1 MKCTITVVF
10 IETKISVKLILG
22 IFRML
27 VYSFVP
33 ASSMRLNDIHLFSIQ
48 LRISKRKHYD
58 VQSK

>member
-1 MKCTITVVF
+1 MKCTITAVF

-33 ASSMRLNDIHLFSIQ
+33 ASSVCWNDIHLFSIR

-58 VQSK
+58 VQSE